1 MRRGKKKVLSI
12 IVPVYNEEKTVALI
26 LKTVSRLSLPGIGK
40 DIVVVNDGSADGTAA
55 VLRKIKIPGVR
66 IFHHEKNR
74 GKGAAIRTAI
84 PHTKGDF
91 VIIQDADL
99 EYDPNDYQ
107 KLLEPLIQGRADVV
121 YGSRFRGVHRAFM
134 FWHSIGNKFLTLVTN
149 ILYDTIL
156 TDMETCYKVFRGEVI
171 RGLELRSN
179 RFEIE
184 PEMTAKIL
192 KKKCRIFEVPI
203 SYSGRGFEE
212 GKKITWRDGFSA
224 LATLVRYRFTN

>member
-1 MRRGKKKVLSI
+1 MRQKKKLTLSI
-12 IVPVYNEEKTVALI
+12 IVPVFNEEKTVALI
-26 LKTVSRLSLPGIGK
+26 LKTVSQISLPGIQK

-55 VLRKIKIPGVR
+55 VLKKVKIPGVR
-66 IFHHEKNR
+66 IFNHEKNK

-99 EYDPNDYQ
+99 EYDPHDYER
-107 KLLEPLIQGRADVV
+107 LLEPLIQGRADVV

-171 RGLELRSN
+171 RGLDLKSN

-192 KKKCRIFEVPI
+192 KKKYRIFEVPI
-203 SYSGRGFEE
+203 SYAGRGFEE

-224 LATLVRYRFTN
+224 LATLVRYRFMD

>member
-1 MRRGKKKVLSI
+1 MRQKKKLTLSI
-12 IVPVYNEEKTVALI
+12 IVPVFNEEKTVALI
-26 LKTVSRLSLPGIGK
+26 LKTVSRLSLPGIEK

-55 VLRKIKIPGVR
+55 VLKKIKIPGVR
-66 IFHHEKNR
+66 IFNHEKNK

-107 KLLEPLIQGRADVV
+107 KLLEPLIHGQADVV

-171 RGLELRSN
+171 RGLELKSN

-192 KKKCRIFEVPI
+192 KKKYRIFEVPI
-203 SYSGRGFEE
+203 SYAGRGFEE